1 MQSPYSIDMLATVWV
16 LGITYPQSIKWLGL
30 FLTADYKSAGTPNG
44 GQRYPALGV
53 DVLKYANNYIFPPKN
68 FSISR
73 TFRYFCSKKENMKI
87 LKFKLLKDFARK
99 HPDSADALMRWAEYV
114 EKTEWKSHAELK
126 QAFPSA
132 DYVGNDRYVFNISGN
147 KFRLV
152 TIVVFFQGFLHIR
165 FVGTHAEYDKIKDIK
180 NI

>member
-1 MQSPYSIDMLATVWV
+1 MILLSKV
-16 LGITYPQSIKWLGL
+16 LRFENIYLSLQC
-30 FLTADYKSAGTPNG
+30 
-44 GQRYPALGV
+44 
-53 DVLKYANNYIFPPKN
+53 LKTTI
-68 FSISR
+68 R
-73 TFRYFCSKKENMKI
+73 KI
-87 LKFKLLKDFARK
+87 LKFKLLKAFWKK
-99 HPDSADALMRWAEYV
+99 HPDAEDALMRWAEYV
-114 EKTEWKSHAELK
+114 EKTEWKNHADLK
-126 QAFPSA
+126 AAFPSA

>member
-1 MQSPYSIDMLATVWV
+1 MIL
-16 LGITYPQSIKWLGL
+16 
-30 FLTADYKSAGTPNG
+30 
-44 GQRYPALGV
+44 
-53 DVLKYANNYIFPPKN
+53 
-68 FSISR
+68 R
-73 TFRYFCSKKENMKI
+73 TFIYFCAKIYDYEDIKVQIAERFCKETSVTI
-87 LKFKLLKDFARK
+87 VVFFQGFLHIRF
-99 HPDSADALMRWAEYV
+99 V

>member
-1 MQSPYSIDMLATVWV
+1 
-16 LGITYPQSIKWLGL
+16 
-30 FLTADYKSAGTPNG
+30 
-44 GQRYPALGV
+44 
-53 DVLKYANNYIFPPKN
+53 
-68 FSISR
+68 
-73 TFRYFCSKKENMKI
+73 MKI

-99 HPDSADALMRWAEYV
+99 HPGAADPLMRWAEFV

-165 FVGTHAEYDKIKDIK
+165 FVGTHAEMIRLRTLKIYNYDY
-180 NI
+180 